1 MAAWATLVW
10 DKTHASPRIIGFLD
24 GTWIEVCKP
33 GLDAIQREL
42 YNRYYGGHGLKYQA
56 LVAPMGLILDLFGPI
71 VGRVSDSVML
81 RLSQLEAK
89 LQQVSAAVGW
99 QVVAYADSAY
109 AQGPHIM
116 RGLKRNMLHT
126 ALMRELQA
134 VLNGPRTSV
143 EWGFGIVKAEWPS

>member
-1 MAAWATLVW
+1 MGSNCCS
-10 DKTHASPRIIGFLD
+10 KTR
-24 GTWIEVCKP
+24 T
-33 GLDAIQREL
+33 
-42 YNRYYGGHGLKYQA
+42 
-56 LVAPMGLILDLFGPI
+56 
-71 VGRVSDSVML
+71 
-81 RLSQLEAK
+81 
-89 LQQVSAAVGW
+89 VSAAVGW

-143 EWGFGIVKAEWPS
+143 EWVFGIVKAE